1 MENLKRRGLSLLL
14 ALVMIVSLFAGI
26 QLPQASAATY
36 VYNWG
41 QRGELATELSDS
53 AETWWSTKPAYT
65 SLAAMDGSSNL
76 NTISNSELYST
87 LASIMTNAHTTKT
100 TYDGTRDLYQYTDC
114 QNGGGKISSFYSG
127 TAIGPD
133 WDSGSTWNREHTW
146 PNSKGLGGKDENDI
160 MMLRPTATSENGSR
174 SNKAYGEG
182 ADYFDPNIASYNV
195 HGDVARI
202 FLYSYVRWGIVDG
215 NGEYD
220 TWGSNGVM
228 ESVDVLLDWME
239 EDPVDTWELGRNDAV
254 ESITGTR
261 NVFVDY
267 PELAFLLFNESVP
280 TGYTTPSGGNNTST
294 SSYAV
299 TLKENGVTVDTL
311 TGNSVELPTATA
323 PEGYTFEGWVA
334 ETVDSTDTKPANVYT
349 GSYAPT
355 ADITLHALYSQTET
369 TGGGTGSESTTVST
383 TIADIAA
390 TNSWEN
396 STQYTN
402 FTMGDNITVTAIGGG
417 NTGKYYTSG
426 TNWRLYQS
434 EDATVTISSNSTIS
448 SVKIT
453 YSSSSSGALK
463 LNGTTVSSNDVV
475 NVNANSVTLSV
486 GNTGTGTTG
495 QARITAIEVVLAGS
509 SGGTTTTTYTT
520 TTCAHADTENVAAQS
535 ATCTADGY
543 TAGVYCNDCNT
554 YISGHEV
561 IKSEGHNY
569 ESVVTPPTATEQG
582 YTTHTCTACGDSK
595 VDTYVPA
602 LGEDFTVSFVVPN
615 TVTAIA
621 PVTGNNAG
629 VTLPTAEAPEGY
641 TFVGWVSA
649 QVPDTETKPTTV
661 YESGTTTAITQTTT
675 LYALYSYTASDAEGN
690 TSANYVKVT
699 KNPIDWSGEYL
710 IVYEDGSVIFDGSKT
725 TFDAVGNTQSVT
737 ITDGKITSNAVD
749 DYSFTIAAMDDGYSI
764 QGTSGKYIGNTSDSN
779 GLTTSTD
786 ALKNALSM
794 NVDGSVN
801 IISSG
806 GAYLRYNSA
815 SNQTRFRYYQSSTYT
830 NQKAISLYV
839 KVSGETHYTT
849 TVCAHTN
856 TSTVTT
862 VEPTCTEAG
871 EKAVKC
877 SDCGAIISTEDIE
890 ALGHNFANDVC
901 TRCGIEQFTVT
912 FVTPAGVTAVDAITF
927 IDGESVSLPDT
938 LTGAPTGGLT
948 GVTYTFIGWSS
959 EIIDND
965 PDFDTTTS
973 TYYDLY
979 EADPTFQE
987 NTTLY
992 AVYTYTT
999 QDGDGNTDSGTTTET
1014 NNYTVTISEYAAA
1027 NGWVNAQKYTE
1038 ISIAEG
1044 LTVTAST
1051 GNNNGYTNLTQW
1063 RIYQA
1068 DTGTITFKCTNG
1080 TISSIKITYN
1090 PQNTGCLVYGT
1101 ANISSGT
1108 SVTINA
1114 VEATFSAGNT
1124 GSAGNGQARI
1134 TKIEVSVIPSGG
1146 GSTPTTTTYY
1156 TTVIG
1161 EEACAHTNTIV
1172 SIVDGYKVETCDSCG
1187 ATVSRTKLELKF
1199 YGASLEVGEGISI
1212 NYKVAASLFAENL
1225 YDLDSACA
1233 TFVFNKESEDE
1244 RTFTVSNPVLSGDYY
1259 VFQLK
1264 NIRPDWMGDVVTA
1277 TLTATDANGESI
1289 TSKAIEYSVAE
1300 YCYNKLNA
1308 SDSTDAL
1315 KTLLIDML
1323 DYGAA
1328 TQLHTGYKTDA
1339 LVTDNAAYTNNA
1351 SLGTSSAPTLNAA
1364 PAFGTSLDTP
1374 AAAWKGAALFLRETV
1389 RIRLRFTA
1397 ESIDGVTVTA
1407 QIGDNDP
1414 VVLDS
1419 FTSAGNNVYYV
1430 FFDNLLATQM
1440 REDVVFTVMQNGTA
1454 ISNTLTYSVEAYATS
1469 ATATAGTLADMLNA
1483 MMNYGDAVYAYAG

>member
-41 QRGELATELSDS
+41 QRGELATELSDA

-383 TIADIAA
+383 TIEDIAA

-396 STQYTN
+396 SKQYTN

-582 YTTHTCTACGDSK
+582 YTTHTCTTCGDSK

-641 TFVGWVSA
+641 TFVGWVA
-649 QVPDTETKPTTV
+649 ARVADTETKPTTV

-675 LYALYSYTASDAEGN
+675 LYALYSYSVGGGSDTE
-690 TSANYVKVT
+690 
-699 KNPIDWSGEYL
+699 I
-710 IVYEDGSVIFDGSKT
+710 
-725 TFDAVGNTQSVT
+725 TFEFENTQANGSESST
-737 ITDGKITSNAVD
+737 SYTTSNASFQSTD
-749 DYSFTIAAMDDGYSI
+749 ESTTLSFTAVSAVYPAKDPTGNSVLKV
-764 QGTSGKYIGNTSDSN
+764 GKSSDAGSFTFAVPANVTEVIFRVAGRTTANANININGSTQTITTHSN
-779 GLTTSTD
+779 DSEYTTIEVDTTTTKTITFST
-786 ALKNALSM
+786 A
-794 NVDGSVN
+794 
-801 IISSG
+801 SG
-806 GAYLRYNSA
+806 GWRAMIDTITFVSPA
-815 SNQTRFRYYQSSTYT
+815 EGSFRY
-830 NQKAISLYV
+830 
-839 KVSGETHYTT
+839 TT
-849 TVCAHTN
+849 DLCTHTN
-856 TSTVTT
+856 TSIVTT
-862 VEPTCTEAG
+862 VEATCTEVG
-871 EKAVKC
+871 EKAEKC
-877 SDCGAIISTEDIE
+877 TDCGAVIGTEEIE
-890 ALGHNFANDVC
+890 ALGHNFVNDVC
-901 TRCGIEQFTVT
+901 TRCDAQQVTVT
-912 FVTPAGVTAVDAITF
+912 FKTPAGVTAIDAISF
-927 IDGESVSLPDT
+927 IVGESVTLPTAGIPESDI
-938 LTGAPTGGLT
+938 A
-948 GVTYTFIGWSS
+948 YTFKGWA
-959 EIIDND
+959 
-965 PDFDTTTS
+965 TTT
-973 TYYDLY
+973 YDNV
-979 EADPTFQE
+979 ESKPTMYNPGEEFTASQ
-987 NTTLY
+987 NATLY
-992 AVYTYTT
+992 AVYEYTVA
-999 QDGDGNTDSGTTTET
+999 DGTNTEYVKKNIADINAADSVVITMTHNGTIYALSSANGTSAAPSKE
-1014 NNYTVTISEYAAA
+1014 YTVTVSNDGSKEILTAEPDDHLKWNIVSTDGGFIIYVENNHSKWLYCNNTN
-1027 NGWVNAQKYTE
+1027 NGVRVGTE
-1038 ISIAEG
+1038 ATKVFVVDE
-1044 LTVTAST
+1044 ST
-1051 GNNNGYTNLTQW
+1051 GYLKNTKTSDARYVGVYVDGSDWRCYNNTTGNTKNQTLGFYVMS
-1063 RIYQA
+1063 
-1068 DTGTITFKCTNG
+1068 TGT
-1080 TISSIKITYN
+1080 TYW
-1090 PQNTGCLVYGT
+1090 TT
-1101 ANISSGT
+1101 E
-1108 SVTINA
+1108 
-1114 VEATFSAGNT
+1114 VE
-1124 GSAGNGQARI
+1124 
-1134 TKIEVSVIPSGG
+1134 VI
-1146 GSTPTTTTYY
+1146 
-1156 TTVIG
+1156 
-1161 EEACAHTNTIV
+1161 
-1172 SIVDGYKVETCDSCG
+1172 
-1187 ATVSRTKLELKF
+1187 ELKF